1 MAIADLP
8 PRFRSIPLSDDERA
22 AIAMFVAEAP
32 TTAPGV
38 DVVAPR
44 RAPDGRLH
52 ILLEFPESDTWNLTK
67 ALAGLVHRVED
78 ATGIFLHLD

>member
-22 AIAMFVAEAP
+22 AIAMFMAEAP
-32 TTAPGV
+32 ATAPGV

-44 RAPDGRLH
+44 RSPDGRLH
-52 ILLEFPESDTWNLTK
+52 ILLEFPDGDTWHLTM
-67 ALAGLVHRVED
+67 ALAGLIHRVED
-78 ATGIFLHLD
+78 ETGVFLHLD